1 VSDRRGRVRVRYNS
15 PFAAPTWLPR
25 WQAESYLEQDG
36 RRWSKL
42 EELGMVSARQRKAG
56 PPSIE
61 SS

>member
-1 VSDRRGRVRVRYNS
+1 MNDRRGRVRYNS
-15 PFAAPTWLPR
+15 PFASSLWLPL
-25 WQAESYLEQDG
+25 WQAMSYLEQDD

-61 SS
+61 NS

>member
-1 VSDRRGRVRVRYNS
+1 VRYRS
-15 PFAAPTWLPR
+15 PFASPTWLPL
-25 WQAESYLEQDG
+25 WQAKSYLEQDD

-42 EELGMVSARQRKAG
+42 EELGMVSAPQREAG

>member
-1 VSDRRGRVRVRYNS
+1 VNVRRGRVRYNS
-15 PFAAPTWLPR
+15 PFASSLWLPL
-25 WQAESYLEQDG
+25 WQATSYLEQDD

-61 SS
+61 NS